1 MRPAPIP
8 TAVSAGFMG
17 MGIGMQSG
25 GSFMGAA
32 SAANTRQM
40 EMMNQ
45 GRNGMYGQN
54 AGNFQGGMPGAGPN
68 AGGGQNGPAGQTWTC
83 ACGSVEY
90 GKILSRMRFS
100 QTCARSLDL
109 CLRRCEHGEILL

>member
-1 MRPAPIP
+1 
-8 TAVSAGFMG
+8 
-17 MGIGMQSG
+17 
-25 GSFMGAA
+25 
-32 SAANTRQM
+32 
-40 EMMNQ
+40 MMNQ

-54 AGNFQGGMPGAGPN
+54 AGNFQGGCSAGPN
-68 AGGGQNGPAGQTWTC
+68 AGGGRTGLRADLDLRLRQR
-83 ACGSVEY
+83 EY